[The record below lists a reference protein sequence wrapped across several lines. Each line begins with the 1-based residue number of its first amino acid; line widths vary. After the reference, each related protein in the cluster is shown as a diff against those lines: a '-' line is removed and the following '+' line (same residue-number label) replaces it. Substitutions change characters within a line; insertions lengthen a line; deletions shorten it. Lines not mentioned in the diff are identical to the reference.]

1 MVAAMPSRFLS
12 KAEAGDR
19 VLPKL
24 QWFLELF
31 IALYLPLFCKFGEIR
46 DYTEPV
52 QCDFKAS
59 TVLGRK

>member
-19 VLPKL
+19 VLLEL

-52 QCDFKAS
+52 QCDF
-59 TVLGRK
+59 L